1 MSAATTSSAIDPAH
15 IVVTEPVP
23 GSAYPVDLMYIE
35 MIDGAY
41 IPIGMRKPKG
51 PGPFPLI
58 LFATGNGGGGM
69 TMLRDHINTK
79 GWTQDQLLD
88 AGYAV
93 AWMRYRAEVD
103 YAYDRIG
110 KLIESGRQHR
120 QLFNRGP
127 LEYEDAIAVA
137 EYVKTL
143 PYIDGE
149 RLGYI
154 GVSHGGEMA
163 LKIASEYHGFKAFV
177 ASEPASHEFLRLRP
191 DETAHVDPKT
201 GLLNVEK
208 MLMREATKVR
218 PRITEDVARARI
230 APIDTPFFVQG
241 RDDDELQG
249 IFRVSYDLLHEM
261 GKDAIWKSYDHHLH
275 GFIYPV
281 READGTYAPDAVQL
295 GAFADTKAFF
305 DKYLKRRKRAA
316 NRTVG
321 AAVIRLN
328 FGPAVLKNGRRRA
341 IYAAEYPPQ
350 ENHLSHF
357 RSPDVLERRN
367 NAAAVKKAM
376 LEKFKAAIQD
386 PALEEQRLK
395 RIAIQEAREARM
407 AEREAA
413 RKVREAELAVL
424 AAAEA
429 ERQAKA
435 KREAEELEAMIEA
448 EKLAAHEAL
457 LAEQKAARDAR
468 YAARKAAKK
477 ERRRGY

>member
-1 MSAATTSSAIDPAH
+1 MTAAPSSSAIDPAH
-15 IVVTEPVP
+15 VVVTESVP

-35 MIDGAY
+35 MVDGAY

-51 PGPFPLI
+51 KGPFPLI

-110 KLIESGRQHR
+110 KLIQSGRQHR

-143 PYIDGE
+143 PYIDGD

-191 DETAHVDPKT
+191 DETAHIDPKT

-218 PRITEDVARARI
+218 PRITEDVARARV

-249 IFRVSYDLLHEM
+249 IFRVSYDILHEM
-261 GKDAIWKSYDHHLH
+261 GKEAIWKSYDHALH

-281 READGTYAPDAVQL
+281 RESDGTYKPDAVQRQ
-295 GAFADTKAFF
+295 AFADTKAFF
-305 DKYLKRRKRAA
+305 DKYLKA
-316 NRTVG
+316 
-321 AAVIRLN
+321 
-328 FGPAVLKNGRRRA
+328 
-341 IYAAEYPPQ
+341 
-350 ENHLSHF
+350 
-357 RSPDVLERRN
+357 
-367 NAAAVKKAM
+367 
-376 LEKFKAAIQD
+376 
-386 PALEEQRLK
+386 
-395 RIAIQEAREARM
+395 
-407 AEREAA
+407 
-413 RKVREAELAVL
+413 
-424 AAAEA
+424 
-429 ERQAKA
+429 
-435 KREAEELEAMIEA
+435 
-448 EKLAAHEAL
+448 
-457 LAEQKAARDAR
+457 
-468 YAARKAAKK
+468 
-477 ERRRGY
+477 

>member
-1 MSAATTSSAIDPAH
+1 MSVASPAIDPAN
-15 IVVTEPVP
+15 VVVREPVP
-23 GSAYPVDLMYIE
+23 GSRYPVDLMYIE

-41 IPIGMRKPKG
+41 IPIGMRKPEG

-103 YAYDRIG
+103 YAYDKIG
-110 KLIESGRQHR
+110 KLIQSGRQHR

-143 PYIDGE
+143 PYIDGH

-191 DETAHVDPKT
+191 DETAHIDPKT

-261 GKDAIWKSYDHHLH
+261 GKDAIWKSYDHDLH

-281 READGTYAPDAVQL
+281 RDADGTYRPDAVQRQ
-295 GAFADTKAFF
+295 AFADTKAFF
-305 DKYLKRRKRAA
+305 DKYLKA
-316 NRTVG
+316 
-321 AAVIRLN
+321 
-328 FGPAVLKNGRRRA
+328 
-341 IYAAEYPPQ
+341 
-350 ENHLSHF
+350 
-357 RSPDVLERRN
+357 
-367 NAAAVKKAM
+367 
-376 LEKFKAAIQD
+376 
-386 PALEEQRLK
+386 
-395 RIAIQEAREARM
+395 
-407 AEREAA
+407 
-413 RKVREAELAVL
+413 
-424 AAAEA
+424 
-429 ERQAKA
+429 
-435 KREAEELEAMIEA
+435 
-448 EKLAAHEAL
+448 
-457 LAEQKAARDAR
+457 
-468 YAARKAAKK
+468 
-477 ERRRGY
+477 